1 MSARRFKGYR
11 VGIIK
16 PDGARRY
23 MKPRSDGKWSL
34 SETKPIVLDEDEMS
48 DALDDVGDFMVGGD
62 VSFSTPVFAT
72 RKPKPAPAEGAAEA
86 PSEHFVVVHDTAVV
100 NLLEGKPGYARQY
113 KYIGTHAEAVDF
125 RNGRNALTVWRIL
138 PDGALEAACE
148 AAYERGKTDALR
160 NVHALG
166 TVEAAR
172 REERDRVC
180 ADTKKAIEKY
190 VWDHSSVDVTH
201 IYKLLDEAAKGQAK

>member
-113 KYIGTHAEAVDF
+113 KHIGTHAEAVDF

-148 AAYERGKTDALR
+148 AA
-160 NVHALG
+160 
-166 TVEAAR
+166 R
-172 REERDRVC
+172 REERERVC

>member
-48 DALDDVGDFMVGGD
+48 DALDDVGDFMVGED

-72 RKPKPAPAEGAAEA
+72 RKPKPATAESAAEA
-86 PSEHFVVVHDTAVV
+86 RYACWQGCCMWLTPEDDDPRDTGTRAEAAAVV
-100 NLLEGKPGYARQY
+100 ARVPGAKLMRVLE
-113 KYIGTHAEAVDF
+113 
-125 RNGRNALTVWRIL
+125 
-138 PDGALEAACE
+138 DGALEAACE

-172 REERDRVC
+172 REERERVC

>member
-72 RKPKPAPAEGAAEA
+72 RKPKPAPAEGAVEGRYAVLFGDGSGGYFGVLDKRGNEVASRDVAAEGHCEGLGA
-86 PSEHFVVVHDTAVV
+86 GE
-100 NLLEGKPGYARQY
+100 LL
-113 KYIGTHAEAVDF
+113 
-125 RNGRNALTVWRIL
+125 
-138 PDGALEAACE
+138 
-148 AAYERGKTDALR
+148 
-160 NVHALG
+160 ALG
-166 TVEAAR
+166 EPCELGGVGPDPLAAQAHHRALGLHQGGQLRFGQRRLAQVGFPAQFRQRVE
-172 REERDRVC
+172 
-180 ADTKKAIEKY
+180 
-190 VWDHSSVDVTH
+190 
-201 IYKLLDEAAKGQAK
+201 

>member
-34 SETKPIVLDEDEMS
+34 SETKPMLLDEDEMS

-72 RKPKPAPAEGAAEA
+72 RKPKPAPAERAAEA

-113 KYIGTHAEAVDF
+113 KHIGTHAEAVDF

-138 PDGALEAACE
+138 PDGALEAAC
-148 AAYERGKTDALR
+148 
-160 NVHALG
+160 
-166 TVEAAR
+166 EAAR

>member
-148 AAYERGKTDALR
+148 AA
-160 NVHALG
+160 
-166 TVEAAR
+166 R
-172 REERDRVC
+172 REERERVC

>member
-72 RKPKPAPAEGAAEA
+72 RKPKPAPAEGAVEGRYAVAYQTATMPHAKMDPHVFLSRAQVDEWLA
-86 PSEHFVVVHDTAVV
+86 WNKHRADGVV
-100 NLLEGKPGYARQY
+100 
-113 KYIGTHAEAVDF
+113 
-125 RNGRNALTVWRIL
+125 RIL
-138 PDGALEAACE
+138 PDGALEAACA

-172 REERDRVC
+172 REERERVC
-180 ADTKKAIEKY
+180 ADTKKAIAKY

>member
-72 RKPKPAPAEGAAEA
+72 RKPKPAPAEGAVEGRYAVLFGDGSGGYFGVLDKRGNEVASRDVAAEGG
-86 PSEHFVVVHDTAVV
+86 ENKLYD
-100 NLLEGKPGYARQY
+100 GKLVR
-113 KYIGTHAEAVDF
+113 VLD
-125 RNGRNALTVWRIL
+125 
-138 PDGALEAACE
+138 DGALEAACE
-148 AAYERGKTDALR
+148 AA
-160 NVHALG
+160 
-166 TVEAAR
+166 R
-172 REERDRVC
+172 REERERVC

>member
-34 SETKPIVLDEDEMS
+34 SETKPMLLDEDEMS

-72 RKPKPAPAEGAAEA
+72 RKPKPAPAEGAAEGRYA
-86 PSEHFVVVHDTAVV
+86 VAYQTATMPHAKMEPHVFLSRAQVDEWLAWNKYRADGVV
-100 NLLEGKPGYARQY
+100 
-113 KYIGTHAEAVDF
+113 
-125 RNGRNALTVWRIL
+125 RIL
-138 PDGALEAACE
+138 PDGAHEAAL
-148 AAYERGKTDALR
+148 A
-160 NVHALG
+160 
-166 TVEAAR
+166 AAR
-172 REERDRVC
+172 REERERVSPLL
-180 ADTKKAIEKY
+180 AALE
-190 VWDHSSVDVTH
+190 DVASDIDGDYTPKMLVARFRKVARTALAAH
-201 IYKLLDEAAKGQAK
+201 EAAKGQAK

>member
-34 SETKPIVLDEDEMS
+34 SETKPMLLDEDEMS

-113 KYIGTHAEAVDF
+113 KHIGTHAEAVDF

-138 PDGALEAACE
+138 PDGALEAAC
-148 AAYERGKTDALR
+148 
-160 NVHALG
+160 
-166 TVEAAR
+166 EAAR

>member
-34 SETKPIVLDEDEMS
+34 SETKPMLLDEDEMS

-113 KYIGTHAEAVDF
+113 KHIGTHAEAVDF

-148 AAYERGKTDALR
+148 AA
-160 NVHALG
+160 
-166 TVEAAR
+166 R
-172 REERDRVC
+172 REERERVC